1 MSRKGNGFLLLLLV
15 AAAVFAVIAVVT
27 SDRRMGPGSGQSSD
41 LRQLVDWNNEMIREH
56 GRGHIER
63 AELIAR
69 KILSRPAWRSF
80 VPANAVMGSA
90 LAQKGDCAAAEPFF
104 KAALSGRGSAGP
116 QPAVMNDYADTLRR
130 LGRYGEAETY
140 ARRAVALSGGRVR
153 LFRQTLAEI
162 LHEAGKNSNAS
173 NSKEEET

>member
-1 MSRKGNGFLLLLLV
+1 MSHKVNGFMLLLLV
-15 AAAVFAVIAVVT
+15 AAAVFAVVAVVMT
-27 SDRRMGPGSGQSSD
+27 DGRTGPSSGQSPD
-41 LRQLVDWNNEMIREH
+41 LRQLVAWNNEMIREH
-56 GRGHIER
+56 GCGHIEQ

-90 LAQKGDCAAAEPFF
+90 LAQKGDYAAAEPFF

-130 LGRYGEAETY
+130 LGRYGEAEVF

-162 LHEAGKNSNAS
+162 LHEANKCPSS
-173 NSKEEET
+173 

>member
-27 SDRRMGPGSGQSSD
+27 TDRRMGPGSGQSSD
-41 LRQLVDWNNEMIREH
+41 LRQLVAWNNEMIWEH

-116 QPAVMNDYADTLRR
+116 QPAVMNDYADTLRH
-130 LGRYGEAETY
+130 LGRYVEAEAF
-140 ARRAVALSGGRVR
+140 ARQAVAASGGKVP
-153 LFRQTLAEI
+153 LYKLTLDQI
-162 LHEAGKNSNAS
+162 LNEAKTHKGNA
-173 NSKEEET
+173 KEKKT